1 MNEKIL
7 TLSGKDAELLKTLE
21 RIADNLDRLAL
32 AQFAANCIAEDSN
45 RYICSTLAEGLY
57 ELRDKPTKPTKGRG
71 RA

>member
-1 MNEKIL
+1 MTDQIIPPA
-7 TLSGKDAELLKTLE
+7 SGAAELLPVLE
-21 RIADNLDRLAL
+21 RIAAALDRLAL

-57 ELRDKPTKPTKGRG
+57 ELRDKPTKGRG